1 MIGASIRKETQATE
15 AQIAARAKMALADYR
30 KYLAENVL
38 NERRTV
44 TYRSL
49 GRALKVHGNLA
60 KQMLYDF
67 HHTENK
73 KKPQSVNA
81 TYIITGT
88 RKPQEKDTNGV
99 HTKNHD
105 DGDDVMQGSPFLP
118 SSMPNQD
125 AASDDD
131 LNVLTDVHREMLAAH
146 AHEDPLEYG
155 KQWGMI
161 QNKNVKRRTG
171 MRPPAAA
178 PAPKSAA
185 PSKRPS
191 QEEATQKVKSE
202 SKKAED
208 AAPTSQPKP
217 EEKPPVKPSAKTAPL
232 KREKSDLFSSFAK
245 AKPKQK
251 KEGSA
256 TPAVSGAESAEPS
269 GAEDVVLGDASD
281 EEEPE
286 ELFPDSGKSS
296 TANNRETRKERE
308 ERLRK
313 MMEDEDDDDEE
324 MADVP
329 EPPAEEEKT
338 IDQPP
343 PKEEPREEITV
354 SGGRRRGRRKVMKK
368 KTVKDEEGYLGENL
382 LTVEEPSWESFSE
395 DEPAPP
401 PKKKPALSAPKG
413 KAGGKAGQGNIMS
426 FFSKK

>member
-1 MIGASIRKETQATE
+1 
-15 AQIAARAKMALADYR
+15 MAVADYR

-49 GRALKVHGNLA
+49 GRALKVHCNLA
-60 KQMLYDF
+60 KRMLYEF
-67 HHTENK
+67 HRTENK

-81 TYIITGT
+81 TYIITGIQ
-88 RKPQEKDTNGV
+88 RPSEKATNSI
-99 HTKNHD
+99 HAESHD
-105 DGDDVMQGSPFLP
+105 DGDDIMQGSPFLP

-125 AASDDD
+125 AASDEVPTTSIILAREEDLDGKCLRLARSNLQPAVLQD

-161 QNKNVKRRTG
+161 QNKDVKRRTG
-171 MRPPAAA
+171 VRPPP
-178 PAPKSAA
+178 PAPTPAQEAAA

-191 QEEATQKVKSE
+191 QDEATQKVKSE
-202 SKKAED
+202 SKKAEH
-208 AAPTSQPKP
+208 AAMTSQTKA
-217 EEKPPVKPSAKTAPL
+217 EEKPPVKPSEKTAPL

-245 AKPKQK
+245 AKSKQK
-251 KEGSA
+251 KDGSA

-269 GAEDVVLGDASD
+269 GAEDVLGDASD

-308 ERLRK
+308 EKLRK

-329 EPPAEEEKT
+329 EPPMEEEKT

-343 PKEEPREEITV
+343 TKEEPREEITV

-382 LTVEEPSWESFSE
+382 R
-395 DEPAPP
+395 
-401 PKKKPALSAPKG
+401 ALSYDALNP
-413 KAGGKAGQGNIMS
+413 ANLP
-426 FFSKK
+426 FSRQ